1 MPRVLSKYVALGMSL
16 AEVIRAVTYR
26 AAQVLGEEN
35 RLGTLNPGTE
45 GDIAIFKWKTGE
57 FQMQDR
63 LGNLLEI
70 PRMLVPQCTIL
81 KGQVVY
87 RQIDF

>member
-1 MPRVLSKYVALGMSL
+1 MSL

-35 RLGTLNPGTE
+35 RLGTLHPGTE